1 MRIISNQRLRAHLP
15 FPEGIAAKLQRG
27 LKVRLSTPTS
37 PDDVTPTIRE
47 LKPMIGETNRSVDV
61 IADVMNQPGWQSGAS
76 VNGTV
81 ILGERA
87 AAVVVPEQSVVL
99 RPAGEV
105 VYVIRDGVAEQ
116 RIVKTGLRQSG
127 KVEIVEGLKAGEL
140 VAVDGAALLT
150 DQAKVTVQEAP
161 SAEPQGQQGAPA
173 TQQTR
178 D

>member
-1 MRIISNQRLRAHLP
+1 M
-15 FPEGIAAKLQRG
+15 
-27 LKVRLSTPTS
+27 
-37 PDDVTPTIRE
+37 
-47 LKPMIGETNRSVDV
+47 
-61 IADVMNQPGWQSGAS
+61 
-76 VNGTV
+76 
-81 ILGERA
+81 
-87 AAVVVPEQSVVL
+87 L

-178 D
+178 G